1 MIKINLL
8 PPEKRK
14 AERTPPRFFAM
25 VVVNVAALALI
36 GVYLLFVWME
46 IRETEEKI
54 LSKQV
59 ELANLQKAV
68 QEHDELEREFGQL
81 QAKIREI
88 DDLTKRDVE
97 WWDAINALWDVI
109 HQNAK
114 VWIDDLKILDS
125 AGALTEIKR
134 ADASTPLNPIYGLII
149 RCHVAGNDVS
159 EMTKFRNALKNH
171 PGLNRTLSVINLDV
185 DWRVDDEQDAEAKHS
200 IGFTVSL
207 FGFPAASPPAP
218 VPAAPPTGTPG
229 LLQ

>member
-8 PPEKRK
+8 PEEKRK

-25 VVVNVAALALI
+25 VVMNVAALALI
-36 GVYLLFVWME
+36 GVYLLYLWME
-46 IRETEEKI
+46 IQDTEEQI
-54 LSKQV
+54 RAKQV
-59 ELANLQKAV
+59 ELANLQRFV
-68 QEHDELEREFGQL
+68 EEHDNLEREHGQL

-109 HQNAK
+109 HLHTK

-125 AGALTEIKR
+125 AGAATEIKR
-134 ADASTPLNPIYGLII
+134 ADSSTPLNPIYGLII

-159 EMTKFRNALKNH
+159 EMTKFRNALKNS

-185 DWRVDDEQDAEAKHS
+185 DWRVDDEADSEAKYS
-200 IGFTVSL
+200 IGFSVSL
-207 FGFPAASPPAP
+207 FGFPAAQPPAP
-218 VPAAPPTGTPG
+218 VPPPPAATFP
-229 LLQ
+229 Q